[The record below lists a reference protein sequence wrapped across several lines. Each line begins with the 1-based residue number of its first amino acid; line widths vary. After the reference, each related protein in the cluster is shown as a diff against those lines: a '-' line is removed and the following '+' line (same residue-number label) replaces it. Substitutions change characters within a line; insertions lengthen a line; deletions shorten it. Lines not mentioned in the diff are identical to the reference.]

1 MRKANSL
8 MDKRRK
14 SIVNGTSATEEPGLS
29 MISLFSGA
37 GGMDLGLETAGFNA
51 LYVTDIDDHSC
62 RTLEAAKLRSIELHK
77 PFLRSAKI
85 EKADIRDA
93 SGNKILRSL
102 KLKPGQVD
110 LLCGGPPCQAFSVFG
125 KRRGREDPRGSL
137 VFEYLRVLSEVKP
150 KAFVFENVYGLLTIE
165 NGKIFDELCNRLRKP
180 TRGLSYELSIFRV
193 NAADYGVPQY
203 RDRVFIIGH
212 SAGLKVP
219 EIRPI
224 CGPKDLLD
232 GLGLFA
238 HRTVM
243 DALRNLP
250 PIGDVTMNNHVGRS
264 QSNRIITRYASM
276 SSGERDRHTRI
287 NKLDLTKPSFTI
299 IVGSDAGGGKGH
311 IHPIE
316 PREVTPRESARIQTF
331 PDWWGFSGTSRHPI
345 RQVGNAVP
353 PLLAAAIGN
362 AIRVYLFGRKPV
374 HLENILKLLDQQ
386 HLFPELEELKEGAK
400 DVELSTAR

>member
-1 MRKANSL
+1 
-8 MDKRRK
+8 MDRRRK
-14 SIVNGTSATEEPGLS
+14 SILNDMSTPLETRLS

-37 GGMDLGLETAGFNA
+37 GGMDLGLEATGFNA

-62 RTLEAAKLRSIELHK
+62 RTLEAAKLRSIELQK

-93 SGNKILRSL
+93 SGMKILQSL

-125 KRRGREDPRGSL
+125 KRRGRKDPRGSL
-137 VFEYLRVLSEVKP
+137 VFEYMRVLSEVKP

-165 NGKIFDELCNRLRKP
+165 NGQIFDELCNRLRKP
-180 TRGLSYELSIFRV
+180 TRGLSYELSIFRL

-219 EIRPI
+219 VIRPI

-232 GLGLFA
+232 VLGLFT
-238 HRTVM
+238 HRTVA

-250 PIGDVTMNNHVGRS
+250 PIGEYSMNNHVGRS
-264 QSNRIITRYASM
+264 HSDRIITRYASM
-276 SSGERDRHTRI
+276 SPGERDRHTRI
-287 NKLDLTKPSFTI
+287 NKLDLTRPSFTI

-353 PLLAAAIGN
+353 PLLAAAVGN
-362 AIRVYLFGRKPV
+362 AIRVHLFGRKPV
-374 HLENILKLLDQQ
+374 RLEKILDKLDQQ
-386 HLFPELEELKEGAK
+386 HLFPELEEPKEGAK
-400 DVELSTAR
+400 EVELFAAR